1 VITAR
6 CWQICWD
13 TLASAPPESISPIEL
28 SWKERSKIMYH
39 RSLFVTDACGV
50 VLCLTNMQA
59 IDYRMAELGPF
70 RAIDGRSEKQ
80 GSIHSLVGDIIA
92 NYAVSQ
98 QV

>member
-1 VITAR
+1 
-6 CWQICWD
+6 
-13 TLASAPPESISPIEL
+13 
-28 SWKERSKIMYH
+28 
-39 RSLFVTDACGV
+39 
-50 VLCLTNMQA
+50 MQA

-80 GSIHSLVGDIIA
+80 GSIHSLVGDIIG